1 LGEFYKAMLASR
13 LASFLAFLLT
23 VNLSGCA
30 TTQKFG
36 GSLSGGTVDQRDW
49 LNAIEEIK
57 SAVVKIEVTGCQS
70 SGSGSGFIIDRWLV
84 SNRHVLEGASSA
96 SFKRNGRLEVI
107 SKWYLSSTD
116 DLALSPL
123 SPSDLQGSLE
133 LGEND
138 PIPGDLV
145 AAAGFPWGGPEVSSF
160 GRILSENSEGG
171 ASSLSYVIETNL
183 DIHPGN
189 SGGPLL
195 DAGGHVVGV
204 MFAIDTSTNSSLAIP
219 LSRLVANINKS
230 QKTFTSSS
238 SC

>member
-1 LGEFYKAMLASR
+1 MVATR
-13 LASFLAFLLT
+13 LASLVVCLLSIS
-23 VNLSGCA
+23 LSGCEA
-30 TTQKFG
+30 TQKLG
-36 GSLSGGTVDQRDW
+36 GSLSGGKVDQRAW
-49 LNAIEEIK
+49 LNTIEEVK
-57 SAVVKIEVTGCQS
+57 SAVVKIEVTGCQG
-70 SGSGSGFIIDRWLV
+70 SGSGSGFITDNWLV
-84 SNRHVLEGASSA
+84 SNRHVLEGASKA
-96 SFKRNGRLEVI
+96 SFKRNGRLAVI

-123 SPSDLQGSLE
+123 SPLDSQGSLE

-195 DAGGHVVGV
+195 DTRGYVVGV

-219 LSRLVANINKS
+219 LSRLVANLNNR
-230 QKTFTSSS
+230 QKAFTSSS